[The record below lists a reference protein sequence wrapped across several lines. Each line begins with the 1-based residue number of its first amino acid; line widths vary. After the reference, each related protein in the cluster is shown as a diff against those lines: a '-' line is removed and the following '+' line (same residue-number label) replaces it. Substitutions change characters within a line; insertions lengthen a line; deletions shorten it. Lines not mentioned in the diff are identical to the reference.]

1 VAVGAVDFDIKPFA
15 LLDVSGVFEAR
26 YLKDEQDRSSD
37 TTSRTFADRV
47 TWEEELFISTKSYV
61 YHPGFLNIDF
71 GFGPKL
77 VQQQFDSTA
86 GSNKANETFLN
97 LNARLN
103 FLQLKSYPFTLYFQA
118 DNPNVS
124 TGLAGRYLSEREEY
138 GINAQLYQKGNT
150 RVRLDMSN
158 MKNFGGGFGQILD
171 EEVDYGQL
179 GFLTAYG
186 DRNTVDILHRQER
199 RASESGSVGLPIQNT
214 TIRYNNT
221 DLRTKNHFG
230 SDGRHWLTQRYRR
243 FRQDLLRTVSTKT
256 DNQNY
261 VLGMHLSHNERLS
274 SRYDYAFTNSRR
286 EGADSSSHRLKAAI
300 NDIVNKQFNYGFR
313 AHYDNEDQQGFKR
326 DTLGAGTDLSY
337 SKSFEQGSFGV
348 GFSASQARTDQ
359 VSDTDFVQ
367 VFDEELVL
375 AGTNSVALAQDFV
388 VAESVVVKNDSQ
400 TQIFVEG
407 FDYRLVV
414 VGSVTSVQ
422 RLLGGNIQ
430 DGQTVLVDY
439 EYQTSGTAE
448 FETSNASFNVNA
460 SFLRYFYAGADFQL
474 VETELLDGA
483 LTTPTN
489 DLESLRLTA
498 AAEFPVGQRWQLGVS
513 ASYWDRNEEIAPS
526 VNKTL
531 TVQAAT
537 NLWRSTKLNL
547 SGTYF
552 KVDQEQSIEDV
563 DQIEYRVGISSRLTS
578 SLLLTYDASYLE
590 DEGGSLP
597 RQLTRNRLDI
607 RWSFRAV
614 RFFLRASR
622 TDERLGTTEKDYV
635 QVTVEV
641 ARYFR

>member
-1 VAVGAVDFDIKPFA
+1 
-15 LLDVSGVFEAR
+15 
-26 YLKDEQDRSSD
+26 
-37 TTSRTFADRV
+37 
-47 TWEEELFISTKSYV
+47 
-61 YHPGFLNIDF
+61 
-71 GFGPKL
+71 
-77 VQQQFDSTA
+77 
-86 GSNKANETFLN
+86 
-97 LNARLN
+97 
-103 FLQLKSYPFTLYFQA
+103 
-118 DNPNVS
+118 
-124 TGLAGRYLSEREEY
+124 
-138 GINAQLYQKGNT
+138 
-150 RVRLDMSN
+150 
-158 MKNFGGGFGQILD
+158 
-171 EEVDYGQL
+171 
-179 GFLTAYG
+179 
-186 DRNTVDILHRQER
+186 
-199 RASESGSVGLPIQNT
+199 
-214 TIRYNNT
+214 
-221 DLRTKNHFG
+221 
-230 SDGRHWLTQRYRR
+230 
-243 FRQDLLRTVSTKT
+243 
-256 DNQNY
+256 
-261 VLGMHLSHNERLS
+261 
-274 SRYDYAFTNSRR
+274 
-286 EGADSSSHRLKAAI
+286 
-300 NDIVNKQFNYGFR
+300 
-313 AHYDNEDQQGFKR
+313 
-326 DTLGAGTDLSY
+326 
-337 SKSFEQGSFGV
+337 
-348 GFSASQARTDQ
+348 
-359 VSDTDFVQ
+359 
-367 VFDEELVL
+367 
-375 AGTNSVALAQDFV
+375 
-388 VAESVVVKNDSQ
+388 VVVKNDSQ

-552 KVDQEQSIEDV
+552 KVDQEQSVEDV
-563 DQIEYRVGISSRLTS
+563 DQIEYRVGISSRLAS